1 MRFKKVENIEEITS
15 VFLVGSVCITDLVNA
30 PSDLKSRASN
40 GKEYIKIVI
49 NNSKTMK
56 FGNTHEIKLNPSK
69 EEKARGI
76 QSSFIGNLSE
86 WKNIDEDSGKE
97 NQKNIHSSERPG
109 SNPIPKWE
117 YDEDVDTLPF

>member
-86 WKNIDEDSGKE
+86 WKNIDEEAAPNDPPVSTPAPTPVPTQTKTKKKE
-97 NQKNIHSSERPG
+97 DLG
-109 SNPIPKWE
+109 
-117 YDEDVDTLPF
+117 DLPF